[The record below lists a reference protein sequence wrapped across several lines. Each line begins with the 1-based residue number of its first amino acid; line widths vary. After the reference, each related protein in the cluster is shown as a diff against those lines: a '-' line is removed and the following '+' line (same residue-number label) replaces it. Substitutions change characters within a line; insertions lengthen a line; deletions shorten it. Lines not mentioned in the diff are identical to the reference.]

1 MFLQNLRC
9 FHKQVHM
16 QASLFGPLLQEMKN
30 GPLLMMFLLHPIR
43 KTTFLSSLMVIFHI
57 RLAVPATHVLLYISL
72 VTGPGTFAAA
82 ACHGISAAWI
92 ESARISLDTLRE
104 MHGILLF
111 LYLYFCHHHHHH
123 HHHPHRHHHHHHV
136 FAD

>member
-1 MFLQNLRC
+1 
-9 FHKQVHM
+9 
-16 QASLFGPLLQEMKN
+16 
-30 GPLLMMFLLHPIR
+30 
-43 KTTFLSSLMVIFHI
+43 MVIFHL

-82 ACHGISAAWI
+82 ACHGISAAWM

-111 LYLYFCHHHHHH
+111 LYLYIF
-123 HHHPHRHHHHHHV
+123 V
-136 FAD
+136 FIITIIIIIIMCLLIDGST